1 MNIVCYTAKIVSL
14 DTKFVDIETDVINAL
29 PLNSSVNTNR
39 GKNRKET
46 VFCAVRPEQM
56 HGDIGSLLSGNAAV
70 NMHPQQ
76 WETVFSVGS
85 VQRSYL
91 KNERRYE
98 FSSEF
103 SVGDNHGKSV
113 EDLGKV

>member
-1 MNIVCYTAKIVSL
+1 MRYILPSTAIHNVADL
-14 DTKFVDIETDVINAL
+14 INAL
-29 PLNSSVNTNR
+29 P
-39 GKNRKET
+39 
-46 VFCAVRPEQM
+46 
-56 HGDIGSLLSGNAAV
+56 GNAAV

-76 WETVFSVGS
+76 WETVFSVRS

-103 SVGDNHGKSV
+103 SVEDSHGKFVV
-113 EDLGKV
+113 EED